1 MDGQNLLWLG
11 RKRTTEP
18 KRNFDVKKNGKR
30 EEKKA
35 EIKLMKFYFAKDFL
49 IFLGVM
55 LLFLVIASLMRKGLQ
70 SLDNKFDLC

>member
-1 MDGQNLLWLG
+1 M
-11 RKRTTEP
+11 E
-18 KRNFDVKKNGKR
+18 KR

-35 EIKLMKFYFAKDFL
+35 KIKVMKFYIFVKHFL

-55 LLFLVIASLMRKGLQ
+55 LLFLVVASLMRKGLQ